1 MGILEVIILGV
12 IQGITEFLPVS
23 SSGHLVIAQ
32 KLLGISSPGN
42 TLEILFHFGTLLSVI
57 FVFFN
62 EIKSIFVS
70 LNERG
75 TQIILVYLL
84 IATIPA
90 FFVGLVFKDYLL
102 SIFDNV
108 KLVGVA
114 LLFTGFMLVLSS
126 RFKHSH
132 KKHSFFSSL
141 AIGLVQALAIIPGIS
156 RSGATISMSIYLG
169 IAPKEAAKFSFLLSI
184 PIILGASL
192 LGILELED
200 DGMIGSLTIFMAIFT
215 SFIVGILALKL
226 LLKMLEFGKFHFFGI
241 YCLGVGIFA
250 ILL

>member
-1 MGILEVIILGV
+1 MGTLDVIILGV

-42 TLEILFHFGTLLSVI
+42 TLEILFHFGTLLSVV

-62 EIKSIFVS
+62 EIKAIFVS
-70 LNERG
+70 LNKRD
-75 TQIILVYLL
+75 TQLILVYLT

-90 FFVGLVFKDYLL
+90 VFVGLVFKDSLL
-102 SIFDNV
+102 SIFDSV
-108 KLVGVA
+108 KSVGVA
-114 LLFTGFMLVLSS
+114 LLFTGFILVLSS
-126 RFKHSH
+126 RFKRSH

-156 RSGATISMSIYLG
+156 RSGTTISMSIYLG
-169 IAPKEAAKFSFLLSI
+169 IAPKEAANFSFLLSI

-192 LGILELED
+192 LGAFELEGEVIID
-200 DGMIGSLTIFMAIFT
+200 SFTIFMAIFT
-215 SFIVGILALKL
+215 SFLVGILALKL
-226 LLKMLEFGKFHFFGI
+226 LLKTLEVGKFHFFGI
-241 YCLGVGIFA
+241 YCLGAGIFA
-250 ILL
+250 IFL